1 MGCGDEKVCF
11 VHCLYYYSSAGR
23 ALSVDSAARNEDKI
37 ERVAE
42 GGHEEAK
49 GQGVKKVQNWR
60 GKPGQ

>member
-1 MGCGDEKVCF
+1 M
-11 VHCLYYYSSAGR
+11 
-23 ALSVDSAARNEDKI
+23 SVDSAARNEEKI